1 MKPHFIQGCYSSG
14 DHNISL
20 KELTMNL
27 TEREK
32 DKLLIY
38 TASILAKQR
47 KDKGI
52 ELNYPEAV
60 AFITAEVLELAR
72 SGRRIEE
79 VQLLA
84 ARVLRRKDVME
95 GVPEMLEELAVDA
108 TFPDGSKVVVI
119 RGLFPSQEYVV
130 PGEIIVAPGKDIE
143 INAGTEKKTIKIT
156 NNSDRTVFIGSHIHL
171 VETNSKLAFDRYQA
185 EGHRMNIPSGTMEI
199 FSPGEEKVVELT
211 KRAGEEGGAE

>member
-1 MKPHFIQGCYSSG
+1 
-14 DHNISL
+14 
-20 KELTMNL
+20 MNL

-38 TASILAKQR
+38 TASMLAKQR

-72 SGRRIEE
+72 GGRRVEE

-95 GVPEMLEELAVDA
+95 GVPEMLKELAVDA
-108 TFPDGSKVVVI
+108 TFPDGSKVVVV
-119 RGLFPSQEYVV
+119 RDLFPQQDYIV
-130 PGEIIVAPGKDIE
+130 PGEIIVAPGSDIE

-171 VETNSKLAFDRYQA
+171 IETNSSLNFDRYQA

-199 FSPGEEKVVELT
+199 FSPGEEKEVELT